1 MPSVNNMGF
10 NQVAATLN
18 AITKQVTGQTELAPI
33 TNTADFISVA
43 STTLKAGYDPI
54 MSAISQVVS
63 RTIFSTRPYNRKFR
77 GLFVDNAAYGAHV
90 RKINYIDQP
99 AVDDDAY
106 RLTDTESIDMYKVR
120 KPVIVQT
127 NFYGYNTY
135 QDYIT
140 RFSDQIRTAFSGPEQ
155 MQEFFAGLMLETSN
169 KHEQFHETLA
179 RTALINFIGAK
190 LEADT
195 SNVIHLLTEYNAET
209 GLELTATS
217 VYQPGNYKAFV
228 AWMYKRIAVLCSLLT
243 ERSIKFHTNLDAGRE
258 FMRHTPYSDQRIYI
272 YAPGRYS
279 AEMMALADIYHD
291 NYLRLADNET
301 VNFWQNI
308 DKPDAIS
315 ITPSYLAADGT
326 IATATANVQKSNVF
340 GVIFDREAIGIS
352 TFGEEMSATPYNAR
366 GRYTNIWWNFT
377 DRYWND
383 FSENGI
389 VLLLD

>member
-1 MPSVNNMGF
+1 MASVNNMGF
-10 NQVAATLN
+10 NQISATLN

-33 TNTADFISVA
+33 TNTADFITIA
-43 STTLKAGYDPI
+43 NTALKAGYDPI
-54 MSAISQVVS
+54 MSAISQMVS
-63 RTIFSTRPYNRKFR
+63 KTVFSTRPYNRKFK
-77 GLFVDNAAYGAHV
+77 GLFVDNMAYGGHV

-106 RLTDTESIDMYKVR
+106 KLTDDQSIDMYKVR
-120 KPVIVQT
+120 KPSVVQT
-127 NFYGYNTY
+127 NFYGFNTY
-135 QDYIT
+135 QDYVT
-140 RFSDQIRTAFSGPEQ
+140 RFGDQIRTAFSGPDQ
-155 MQEFFAGLMLETSN
+155 LAEFFAGMMGEISN
-169 KHEQFHETLA
+169 KHEQFHETMA
-179 RTALINFIGAK
+179 RTALINFIGGK
-190 LEADT
+190 LSADT

-209 GLELTATS
+209 GLNLTAQT
-217 VYQPGNYKAFV
+217 VYQPDNYKPFV
-228 AWMYKRIAVLCSLLT
+228 AWMYQRIAVLSSLMT
-243 ERSIKFHTNLDAGRE
+243 ERSTKFHTNLDNDRNI
-258 FMRHTPYSDQRIYI
+258 MRHTPHADQRVYL

-308 DKPDAIS
+308 DSPDSIS
-315 ITPSYLAADGT
+315 ITPSYLGADGT
-326 IATATANVQKSNVF
+326 IKTASANVAKSNVF

-352 TFGEEMSATPYNAR
+352 TFGEEMNATPYNAR

-383 FSENGI
+383 FTENGV